1 MSQTQTTTLP
11 GQTVVT
17 PVQSELSKILG
28 LLFTM
33 GTAAA
38 AIFVKNPNHQ
48 QTAGS
53 IISVLNQLLPGI
65 EELL

>member
-1 MSQTQTTTLP
+1 MSTTPAPTLQT
-11 GQTVVT
+11 
-17 PVQSELSKILG
+17 ELSKILG

-48 QTAGS
+48 QTAAN
-53 IISVLNQLLPGI
+53 IVNVLTQLLPSLESLI
-65 EELL
+65 